1 MLRVLGAVLFLVG
14 AAGSMAAIHGSFSRP
29 RPIAALLGLAAPVAV
44 LLALTGALLVFVPD
58 FFG

>member
-1 MLRVLGAVLFLVG
+1 MVVAGAVATVV
-14 AAGSMAAIHGSFSRP
+14 AIEGSFRRR

-44 LLALTGALLVFVPD
+44 LVALAGALLVFVPD